1 MNKSTKATKEAL
13 LQAGLELFGKYGY
26 DAVTIKHVSEYTG
39 INSALISYHFGGK
52 ENYYVA
58 VVGYSVDKLIEWF
71 QEFDVNNLE
80 ALSKDELQ
88 EKIHSGLKLFL
99 GWYCHIDGI
108 NALYIYY
115 RDMIVGDNQA
125 ALAEYNRSI
134 DGVGGKYLKLLTT
147 YYQKT
152 NNQTTSPEF
161 ILLTMVSFVHSAVIH
176 HRGPSSAIEQFSDAK
191 TEESLL
197 RLMLNGV

>member
-1 MNKSTKATKEAL
+1 MSKSTKATKEAL

-26 DAVTIKHVSEYTG
+26 SFVTTKQVSEYTG

-58 VVGYSVDKLIEWF
+58 VVSYGVDKLIAWF
-71 QEFDVNNLE
+71 KEFDVSNLE
-80 ALSKDELQ
+80 TLNKEELQ
-88 EKIHSGLKLFL
+88 ERIHAGLKLFL
-99 GWYCHIDGI
+99 GWYCHADGI
-108 NALYIYY
+108 NGLYIYY

-134 DGVGGKYLKLLTT
+134 DGVGAKYLKLLSV
-147 YYQKT
+147 YYQKID
-152 NNQTTSPEF
+152 NQTTNPEF
-161 ILLTMVSFVHSAVIH
+161 ILLAMVSFVHSAVIH
-176 HRGPSSAIEQFSDAK
+176 HKGPSSAIEQFSDAK

-197 RLMLNGV
+197 KLMLNGI

>member
-1 MNKSTKATKEAL
+1 MSKSTAKTKEAL

-26 DAVTIKHVSEYTG
+26 SFVTVKQVSEYTG

-58 VVGYSVDKLIEWF
+58 VVRYGVDKLIAWF
-71 QEFDVNNLE
+71 QEFDVSNLE
-80 ALSKDELQ
+80 ELSKEELQ
-88 EKIHSGLKLFL
+88 EKIHAGLKLFL
-99 GWYCHIDGI
+99 SWYCHPDGI
-108 NALYIYY
+108 NSLYIYY

-134 DGVGGKYLKLLTT
+134 DGVGAKYIKLLST
-147 YYQKT
+147 YYQKID
-152 NNQTTSPEF
+152 NQTTNPEF
-161 ILLTMVSFVHSAVIH
+161 ILLSMVSFVHSFVIH
-176 HRGPSSAIEQFSDAK
+176 HRGPSSASEQFSDAK

-197 RLMLNGV
+197 KLMLNGI

>member
-1 MNKSTKATKEAL
+1 MSKSTKATKEAL

-26 DAVTIKHVSEYTG
+26 SFVTIKQVSEYTG

-52 ENYYVA
+52 ENYYLA
-58 VVGYSVDKLIEWF
+58 VIHHGVDKLIDWF
-71 QEFDVNNLE
+71 KDLKVSNLE
-80 ALSKDELQ
+80 QLSIKELQ
-88 EKIHSGLKLFL
+88 QEIESSLKLFFN
-99 GWYCHIDGI
+99 WYKSADGI
-108 NALYIYY
+108 NNLYIYY

-134 DGVGGKYLKLLTT
+134 DGVGAKYLKLFSV
-147 YYQKT
+147 YYQKIG
-152 NNQTTSPEF
+152 NQTTNPEF

-176 HRGPSSAIEQFSDAK
+176 HKGPSSAIEQFSDAK

-197 RLMLNGV
+197 RLMLNGI